1 MADRLAQLQKLLEA
15 EPNDPFLLYGAALEH
30 KKVGDADK
38 AIEYL
43 DRTLVADAG
52 YCYAYYQK
60 AQILEESG
68 DEEAA
73 IGVYKEGIAAAER
86 AGDAHAKDELAAAL
100 MILE

>member
-1 MADRLAQLQKLLEA
+1 MADRLAQLETLLAA

-30 KKVGDADK
+30 RKAGEADK
-38 AIEYL
+38 AIGYL
-43 DRTLVADAG
+43 DRTLAADPG

-68 DEEAA
+68 DEAAA
-73 IGVYKEGIAAAER
+73 IQTYKDGIAAAER
-86 AGDAHAKDELAAAL
+86 VGDAHAKDELAAAL

>member
-30 KKVGDADK
+30 KKAGDAGK

-43 DRTLVADAG
+43 DRTLVADVG

-60 AQILEESG
+60 GQILEESG
-68 DEEAA
+68 DEAA
-73 IGVYKEGIAAAER
+73 AVAAYREGIAAAER
-86 AGDAHAKDELAAAL
+86 VGDAHARDELAAAL
-100 MILE
+100 MTLE